1 MLCEHS
7 IVDIPLSCVHLTTAS
22 SQWIRFTESAA
33 YLCWTWWIDLSWR
46 FNRLKWFRLAAQ
58 LWERENVFDS
68 KRFKSIIDFNVRNS
82 DLTNLLNAF
91 HSEKL
96 MIREESSL
104 SWFLSTLIG
113 SWSIHG
119 ILYAFEVI
127 SSTFQCVSSRLKRLQ
142 VIAILQDLCMLQF
155 SILSFS
161 SVLVCTFGPTTCGYY
176 PGTPIRSDRWF
187 LCLTGDSP
195 LVNQDDQTIVIF
207 GEMHTMHCIG
217 YSRYTM

>member
-161 SVLVCTFGPTTCGYY
+161 SGVHIWSNHVWVLPRDTHSIWSMIPLSNWWFTAGESR
-176 PGTPIRSDRWF
+176 RSD
-187 LCLTGDSP
+187 
-195 LVNQDDQTIVIF
+195 
-207 GEMHTMHCIG
+207 HC
-217 YSRYTM
+217 YLWRNAYYALHRL